1 MKPRW
6 SKHESRSGCTITFI
20 FEESRLID
28 SVIAV
33 PVQYFS
39 LYIYPRQETIETFVS
54 SYSAAS
60 FSVSF
65 SSRMYEID
73 RREKILGDSSVCS
86 RSNFPISH
94 WRRIDTPCTVNFVF
108 IQLSLV
114 TFSPLILF
122 FFFFPP
128 FFLSFFF
135 FFVTLLHRL
144 NRVSAIDCEAS
155 QLREKSMK
163 EVKKKK
169 KKKNGEEGS

>member
-6 SKHESRSGCTITFI
+6 SKHESRSGCTIMFI

-28 SVIAV
+28 SVIAQCSSV
-33 PVQYFS
+33 FFVVHISSSRNYWNFRFVLFSSFVFS
-39 LYIYPRQETIETFVS
+39 LF
-54 SYSAAS
+54 
-60 FSVSF
+60 F

-135 FFVTLLHRL
+135 FFVTLLHHL

-163 EVKKKK
+163 
-169 KKKNGEEGS
+169 